1 MEYVIKGRN
10 LEVSD
15 ALRSYVEKRI
25 KKLDRFLPNI
35 DEVEVDLSIR
45 SAKSAQDR
53 QAAQITLRAANGLI
67 LRAEERSDDLRASF
81 DAALDKMVR
90 QIKRYKGKHWQSQS
104 RPVAAVEEA
113 VVPEEEEETTAELV
127 RIKRFETRPMDVEE
141 AIEQMELLGH
151 DFFLFYNAEDEQF
164 NVVYRRAVLEQVGGF
179 DERYLKGQDAELS
192 FRVMEAG
199 YELRF
204 ELSSRVGH
212 YHATRWLPYLRTQRQ
227 QGYWR
232 VWLHLEHRG
241 HSTGDSYSN
250 LLDHVQPPLAML
262 SVITVPLAWLPQ
274 TRWVPAAWPSPG
286 PSARHFLPFICS
298 TTRSKAD
305 SAIAPCSSSGSKVVM
320 ASIVRAAATVFVPAP
335 LARVTSPAPARKA
348 AETVKEAAPVLP
360 REPATT
366 SR

>member
-164 NVVYRRAVLEQVGGF
+164 NVVYRRRDGG
-179 DERYLKGQDAELS
+179 YGLLIPEL
-192 FRVMEAG
+192 A
-199 YELRF
+199 
-204 ELSSRVGH
+204 
-212 YHATRWLPYLRTQRQ
+212 
-227 QGYWR
+227 
-232 VWLHLEHRG
+232 
-241 HSTGDSYSN
+241 
-250 LLDHVQPPLAML
+250 
-262 SVITVPLAWLPQ
+262 
-274 TRWVPAAWPSPG
+274 
-286 PSARHFLPFICS
+286 
-298 TTRSKAD
+298 
-305 SAIAPCSSSGSKVVM
+305 
-320 ASIVRAAATVFVPAP
+320 
-335 LARVTSPAPARKA
+335 
-348 AETVKEAAPVLP
+348 
-360 REPATT
+360 
-366 SR
+366 